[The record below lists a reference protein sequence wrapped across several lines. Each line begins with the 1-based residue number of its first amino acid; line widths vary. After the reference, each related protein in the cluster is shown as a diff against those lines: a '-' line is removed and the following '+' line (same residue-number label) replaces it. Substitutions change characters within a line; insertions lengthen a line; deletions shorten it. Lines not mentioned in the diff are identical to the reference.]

1 MSIEFA
7 ERILDG
13 MVDENGH
20 CGERGLSA
28 KQFDCIAKY
37 LEGGKVR
44 DAGCWEGDY
53 KVIGFTSQDFEG
65 NVGKYHVVLN
75 EYWHFNRACS
85 VVSIDLRPADEYEF
99 ECWLRELGR
108 FEGSEWV
115 AEPKKRLDLELTLV
129 RDYSYERHAYRSNY
143 YTETAH
149 VYTLADADGN
159 CYVWKTAS
167 CLEREHEDEDGSIES
182 VVAEPGDKV
191 RMRATVKEHSEWKGV
206 KQTVITRP
214 KVEEVEKRAA

>member
-1 MSIEFA
+1 MGIEFA

-20 CGERGLSA
+20 CGERGMSN
-28 KQFDCIAKY
+28 KQFDCIARY

-44 DAGCWEGDY
+44 DAGCWEGDF

-85 VVSIDLRPADEYEF
+85 VVSIDLRPKAEIEF
-99 ECWLRELGR
+99 EAKMRELAK
-108 FEGSEWV
+108 FENSEWV
-115 AEPKKRLDLELTLV
+115 AEPKKRIDLELTLV
-129 RDYSYERHAYRSNY
+129 RDYQYERKEYGSWSRY
-143 YTETAH
+143 ETAH
-149 VYTLADADGN
+149 VYTLADSEGN
-159 CYVWKTAS
+159 CFVWKTAK
-167 CLEREHEDEDGSIES
+167 LIEQETELEDGEIVSTC
-182 VVAEPGDKV
+182 AEVGDKV
-191 RMRATVKEHSEWKGV
+191 TMRATVKEHSEYRGV